1 MIARS
6 KPNVDYNFLWE
17 CICGKGQQIDN
28 TISNSFFFNSGA
40 SSLLF
45 FLNLFGTKKRVGL
58 QVFTCSTVLDV
69 IQMAEDRVVLMDI
82 DKDYFTKVSHPNK

>member
-28 TISNSFFFNSGA
+28 TISIRGV
-40 SSLLF
+40 
-45 FLNLFGTKKRVGL
+45 KRNA
-58 QVFTCSTVLDV
+58 
-69 IQMAEDRVVLMDI
+69 I
-82 DKDYFTKVSHPNK
+82 N

>member
-28 TISNSFFFNSGA
+28 TIP
-40 SSLLF
+40 
-45 FLNLFGTKKRVGL
+45 VGGIKP
-58 QVFTCSTVLDV
+58 VHT
-69 IQMAEDRVVLMDI
+69 
-82 DKDYFTKVSHPNK
+82 

>member
-28 TISNSFFFNSGA
+28 TLNSA
-40 SSLLF
+40 TL
-45 FLNLFGTKKRVGL
+45 
-58 QVFTCSTVLDV
+58 
-69 IQMAEDRVVLMDI
+69 
-82 DKDYFTKVSHPNK
+82 

>member
-28 TISNSFFFNSGA
+28 PQIR
-40 SSLLF
+40 
-45 FLNLFGTKKRVGL
+45 NL
-58 QVFTCSTVLDV
+58 
-69 IQMAEDRVVLMDI
+69 
-82 DKDYFTKVSHPNK
+82 

>member
-40 SSLLF
+40 SSLLIF
-45 FLNLFGTKKRVGL
+45 
-58 QVFTCSTVLDV
+58 
-69 IQMAEDRVVLMDI
+69 
-82 DKDYFTKVSHPNK
+82 

>member
-45 FLNLFGTKKRVGL
+45 FLNLFGTCWNL
-58 QVFTCSTVLDV
+58 SIINMIFV
-69 IQMAEDRVVLMDI
+69 IILCGM
-82 DKDYFTKVSHPNK
+82 KYY

>member
-45 FLNLFGTKKRVGL
+45 FLNLFEKFLNHLKNIHL
-58 QVFTCSTVLDV
+58 NIL
-69 IQMAEDRVVLMDI
+69 
-82 DKDYFTKVSHPNK
+82 

>member
-45 FLNLFGTKKRVGL
+45 FLNLFADAWNTIEKFKACRVAS
-58 QVFTCSTVLDV
+58 FYMFYCS
-69 IQMAEDRVVLMDI
+69 
-82 DKDYFTKVSHPNK
+82 